1 MANIPV
7 IEVFS
12 AGCALC
18 DSAAASVTRL
28 VGDPSRV
35 KVLYLHDPAVASRAE
50 QLGVRTVPAV
60 VIGGKLAAC
69 CADRDVDEVVVR
81 AGIIGS
87 GS

>member
-1 MANIPV
+1 MANGPV

-18 DSAAASVTRL
+18 DSAVESVTRL

-35 KVLYLHDPAVASRAE
+35 KVLDMHEPAVASRAE

-60 VIGGKLAAC
+60 VINGKLAAC
-69 CADRDVDEVVVR
+69 CAGGGVNETVLR
-81 AGIIGS
+81 ASIVGPG
-87 GS
+87 G